1 MNFNSNFK
9 NIINPKYY
17 SFLITGACN
26 YSTQIIMQSYNVMMA
41 KKIIF
46 IKKNLQNKSSK
57 VIGILFIPNM
67 DLSLILL
74 SNTQWE

>member
-1 MNFNSNFK
+1 
-9 NIINPKYY
+9 
-17 SFLITGACN
+17 
-26 YSTQIIMQSYNVMMA
+26 MMA

-67 DLSLILL
+67 DSSLILL